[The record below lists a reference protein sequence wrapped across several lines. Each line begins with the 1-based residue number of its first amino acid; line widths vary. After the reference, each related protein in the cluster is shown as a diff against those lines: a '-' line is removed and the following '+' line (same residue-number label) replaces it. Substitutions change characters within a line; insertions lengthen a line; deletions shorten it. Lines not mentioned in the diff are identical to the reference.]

1 MRLAHWTP
9 RGIAAG
15 IFLLALA
22 LRLVLLAEAA
32 ASPYADTLV
41 LDAEE
46 YQHLARGLLD
56 GTWSEATAETYVHGI
71 LYPILWAG
79 VEWCGLG
86 VTALLLLQAL
96 LGSLTCVLLY
106 RGARHLLAPP
116 AAIVCGVLASLYEP
130 FLVFGAQPLAT
141 TLVIFLVAALFAW
154 LSRPSA
160 MSDRCLAGAGLLLAL
175 LGATRANALLL
186 LPVVAWVSVTRSQ
199 AEGRSPR
206 RALLLLCTGLGI
218 GMAPFVMHN
227 IATQGTPLPF
237 EGAWSLHMGNNPA
250 ADGTPYAR
258 QGIDW
263 QRLESVGFRDG
274 WQATPAQRGR
284 IYLTEVVGFWTGQP
298 LRAALLTYQKV
309 RLFWNA
315 FEVPVSVDL
324 AWFDQHSL
332 LGRILPATFG
342 LLAPLALL
350 GMIVNRHRWRTW
362 SLAYGGV
369 LAFLVSGML
378 FTVCARYRLPAVPFL
393 LLFAADALYRL
404 ATLLRAGDRRGLLH
418 HGAWLVAATVIVH
431 TGVNPAHAD
440 HLRPAWLQGEILLQT
455 NRLREAER
463 AFLLAL
469 EAHPG
474 DADIH
479 NSLGATHERQ
489 GRLEEAEGNYRE
501 SLRLAPDHSRAG
513 VNLARLLGRSG
524 RYTEASAVVAAVLAV
539 DPRPRMQHEARLCQ
553 GILQLQAG
561 DPQAAYQNMHSA
573 LQIRDLAQAR
583 YNLANV
589 CHQLGRVDEELEHLQ
604 RAVHLQ
610 PTFAAAHLNLG
621 TLRMMRG
628 EWAAAEGS
636 LKQAVDLEPTLATAH
651 AHLGILYQRTGR
663 PELSRAAL
671 NLARRLRVDAGQTP
685 PQ

>member
-1 MRLAHWTP
+1 MRLAHLTP

-15 IFLLALA
+15 IFLLSLA
-22 LRLVLLAEAA
+22 LRLMLLAEAA
-32 ASPYADTLV
+32 DSPYAGTLV

-46 YQHLARGLLD
+46 YEHLAQGLLD
-56 GTWSEATAETYVHGI
+56 GAWSEATAETYVHGI

-86 VTALLLLQAL
+86 VPALLLLQAV
-96 LGSLTCVLLY
+96 LGSLTCVFLY

-116 AAIVCGVLASLYEP
+116 AAIVCGVLASLYGP
-130 FLVFGAQPLAT
+130 FLVFGTQPLAT

-154 LSRPSA
+154 LSQPSA
-160 MSDRCLAGAGLLLAL
+160 MSDRCLAGTGLLLAL
-175 LGATRANALLL
+175 LGATRANTLLL
-186 LPVVAWVSVTRSQ
+186 VPVVAWVLVTRSQ
-199 AEGRSPR
+199 ADRQSPR

-218 GMAPFVMHN
+218 GLAPLVTHN

-263 QRLESVGFRDG
+263 QRLESIGFRDG

-284 IYLTEVVGFWTGQP
+284 VYLTEVVGFWTGQP
-298 LRAALLTYQKV
+298 LQAALLTYQKV

-324 AWFDQHSL
+324 AWFDQHTL
-332 LGRILPATFG
+332 LGWILPATFG

-369 LAFLVSGML
+369 FAFLVSGML

-393 LLFAADALYRL
+393 LLFAADAIYRL
-404 ATLLRAGDRRGLLH
+404 ANLLRAGDRRGLLH
-418 HGAWLVAATVIVH
+418 HGAWLVTATVIVH

-440 HLRPAWLQGEILLQT
+440 HLRPDWLQGEILLQA
-455 NRLREAER
+455 NRLQEAER
-463 AFLLAL
+463 AFLLRL

-474 DADIH
+474 DTDVH
-479 NSLGATHERQ
+479 NSLGATRERQ
-489 GRLEEAEGNYRE
+489 GRLAEAEGSYRE

-524 RYTEASAVVAAVLAV
+524 RHTEASAVIAAVLAV
-539 DPRPRMQHEARLCQ
+539 DPRPRMQHEARLFQ

-561 DPQAAYQNMHSA
+561 DLQAAYQNMHSA
-573 LQIRDLAQAR
+573 LLIRDLAQAR

-589 CHQLGRVDEELEHLQ
+589 CHQLDRVDEELEHLE

-628 EWAAAEGS
+628 ELAAAERS
-636 LKQAVDLEPTLATAH
+636 LKEAVALEPTLATAH

-663 PELSRAAL
+663 PDLSRAAL
-671 NLARRLRVDAGQTP
+671 TSAHRLHPDRGQTP
-685 PQ
+685 PR